1 MMFNKSNVTAVI
13 AFFLIV
19 VPVQIHA
26 SQYTGYNTTTATS
39 GGLYLRQLKKGTN
52 PKMTTTTTTTLTTT
66 TTTTTQQVT
75 YTKYD
80 SPGVSYCDPISA
92 AISKHSSVGY
102 TLEKC
107 QSLCTAEARCT
118 TITFYWYPSGGVAS
132 CYLFATC
139 TTKTSSRSDLNGQIW
154 EKRVVSSGT
163 TPTTSPTLAP
173 STSDSSVTTT
183 DVATGSQSG
192 AKGSQSLMIV
202 IIAASASCLICVC
215 IGAGYGIYMH
225 NQGQREGKSNA
236 DSKSS
241 DLESGT
247 LPNLLQ
253 SKGPTSKHEQIKGPL
268 PTPAVPT
275 PAPQVQ
281 CAPLPMPA
289 PQVKSESLQPSTRPS
304 TGVADV
310 QADVVHDR
318 KRDKKRKVTFSL
330 PALQVKAESLQPSP
344 RPSTGVADI
353 QADIAHDVKRD
364 PKRKLTK
371 HRKKLDP
378 LYSYHDTA
386 PTARN

>member
-1 MMFNKSNVTAVI
+1 LAKIYRLQGTDQQRENCSITGPGCKSSKVMMFNKSNVTVVI
-13 AFFLIV
+13 AFLIV
-19 VPVQIHA
+19 VQIDA
-26 SQYTGYNTTTATS
+26 SQSTGYNNTTTTS
-39 GGLYLRQLKKGTN
+39 GGLHLRQLKKGTN

-163 TPTTSPTLAP
+163 NPTTSPTLAP
-173 STSDSSVTTT
+173 RTGDSSVTTT

-192 AKGSQSLMIV
+192 AEGSQSLMIV

-225 NQGQREGKSNA
+225 NQGRREGKSNA

-253 SKGPTSKHEQIKGPL
+253 SQGPTSKHEQKKGPL
-268 PTPAVPT
+268 TTPAPQVQCAPLPMPAVPT

-289 PQVKSESLQPSTRPS
+289 LQVKAEALQPSSRPS

-310 QADVVHDR
+310 QAD
-318 KRDKKRKVTFSL
+318 
-330 PALQVKAESLQPSP
+330 
-344 RPSTGVADI
+344 
-353 QADIAHDVKRD
+353 IAHHVKRD

>member
-1 MMFNKSNVTAVI
+1 MMFNKGNVAAVI

-19 VPVQIHA
+19 VQIHA
-26 SQYTGYNTTTATS
+26 SQYTGYNTTTTS

-52 PKMTTTTTTTLTTT
+52 PKITTTTTTTLTTT
-66 TTTTTQQVT
+66 TTTTTQQVA

-118 TITFYWYPSGGVAS
+118 TITFYWYPNGGVAS

-139 TTKTSSRSDLNGQIW
+139 NTKTSSRSDVAQTDRVAHGQIW
-154 EKRVVSSGT
+154 EKRVVSSGA
-163 TPTTSPTLAP
+163 TPTTSPTLVSSQDSGRKIDA
-173 STSDSSVTTT
+173 SDSSVTTT

-192 AKGSQSLMIV
+192 AEGYQSLMIV
-202 IIAASASCLICVC
+202 IIAASASCLICIC
-215 IGAGYGIYMH
+215 AGAGYGIYMH

-253 SKGPTSKHEQIKGPL
+253 SQGPTSKHEQIKGPL

-289 PQVKSESLQPSTRPS
+289 LQVKGESLQPSTRPS

-310 QADVVHDR
+310 
-318 KRDKKRKVTFSL
+318 
-330 PALQVKAESLQPSP
+330 
-344 RPSTGVADI
+344 